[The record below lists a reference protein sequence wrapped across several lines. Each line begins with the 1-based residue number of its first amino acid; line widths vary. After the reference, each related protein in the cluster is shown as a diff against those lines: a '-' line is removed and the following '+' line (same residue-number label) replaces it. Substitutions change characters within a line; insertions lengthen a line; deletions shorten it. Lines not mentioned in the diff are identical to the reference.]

1 MKEYILNNIFIS
13 FNVLKLKFFIENVQD
28 KVNSLFGED
37 LKIIYIKN
45 GIINVTKLLQLIN
58 E

>member
-13 FNVLKLKFFIENVQD
+13 FNILKLKFFIENVQD
-28 KVNSLFGED
+28 KVDSLFGED

>member
-28 KVNSLFGED
+28 KVDSLFGED

>member
-13 FNVLKLKFFIENVQD
+13 FNILKLKFFIENVQD
-28 KVNSLFGED
+28 KVDSLFGED
-37 LKIIYIKN
+37 LKIVHIKN